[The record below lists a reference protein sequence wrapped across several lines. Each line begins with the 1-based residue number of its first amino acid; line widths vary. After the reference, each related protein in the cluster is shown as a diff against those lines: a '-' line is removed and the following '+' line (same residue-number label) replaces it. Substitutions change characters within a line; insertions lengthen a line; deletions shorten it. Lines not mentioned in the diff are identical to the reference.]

1 MRSKKRSRAGSTHP
15 LAPKQRLPWNLG
27 SIRNR
32 SPRLTQ
38 EFLQRLPIINLPA
51 LRKVFRIALGK
62 SSMLKHY
69 PCPRALF
76 YQLKSRNRVISWIPS
91 TCSPRLD
98 DSFVRHKFQLSSR
111 DVPAEKRKRPT
122 RFTADLRSLGS
133 RCHVGLHSGA
143 KLHYF
148 LELFRVR

>member
-15 LAPKQRLPWNLG
+15 LVPKQRLPWNLG

-62 SSMLKHY
+62 SSMVKHY
-69 PCPRALF
+69 LCPRALF
-76 YQLKSRNRVISWIPS
+76 YQLKSRNRVISRIPA
-91 TCSPRLD
+91 TRSPSLD
-98 DSFVRHKFQLSSR
+98 DSLVRHKFHLPSR
-111 DVPAEKRKRPT
+111 DVPAEQRER
-122 RFTADLRSLGS
+122 
-133 RCHVGLHSGA
+133 
-143 KLHYF
+143 
-148 LELFRVR
+148 